1 MHNSKLNN
9 APLYDTKRYQ
19 IRLMKSDDIPK
30 LADMRPGFVSDTV
43 LKVERMGSGYAMGWQ
58 LVEAQLDQ
66 PYNKGRGYDFDRNE
80 RESIAKRLAEPDSLE
95 KVVIDNVSGRIV
107 GVLDVATESW
117 RNVAWIW
124 NIMLDVDVR
133 TQGLGRELIQQCI
146 EWAKQKDLRAIMLE
160 TQTNNVPAC
169 KFYQAMGFELVGIND
184 VFYTNRDIERDEVAL
199 FWSYRLK

>member
-9 APLYDTKRYQ
+9 PPLYDTKRYL
-19 IRLMKSDDIPK
+19 IRLMEPDDIPK
-30 LADMRPGFVSDTV
+30 LADMRPGFISDTV
-43 LKVERMGSGYAMGWQ
+43 LKVEKAGTGYATGWQ
-58 LVEAQLDQ
+58 LVEVTLHQ
-66 PYNKGRGYDFDRNE
+66 PYDKGRGYDFDRNE
-80 RESIAKRLAEPDSLE
+80 RDGIAKRLAEPDSLE
-95 KVVIDNVSGRIV
+95 KVVVDNALGRIV
-107 GVLDVATESW
+107 GVLDVAIETW

-133 TQGLGRELIQQCI
+133 GKGLGRELIQQCI
-146 EWAKQKDLRAIMLE
+146 EWAGQKDLRAVMLE

-199 FWSYRLK
+199 FWCYRLK